1 MQYIRG
7 LSNYNDSG
15 KSAVTFG
22 KFDGLHKG
30 HQKLVKK
37 VREFGEK
44 NKINSIVCAFDMRP
58 LWEEKGLN
66 PQLLM
71 NGKEQ
76 QMHLEGQ
83 VDYLIECPFTREFSQ
98 IPAEEFIK
106 DIIKGLFHADYVV
119 VGTDFCFGH
128 DKQGDIHMLAAYEK
142 ECGYDLVV
150 VEKER
155 YEDRIISSTYV
166 KEVLRTGDMKL
177 ASRLLGYPYGL
188 TGIVEHGKKLGR
200 TLGFPTFNVAWP
212 KAKIAPP
219 NGVYLC
225 DVTVDKDRYH
235 GIANVGVKP
244 TVTSENRLLI
254 ESFLFGY
261 AGSAYGKEVTI
272 ELLSMCRPE
281 QKFDSIEEMKA
292 CIDRDIEAGKHFF
305 GMGK

>member
-37 VREFGEK
+37 VREYGEK
-44 NKINSIVCAFDMRP
+44 DKINSIVCAFDMRP

-66 PQLLM
+66 PQVLM
-71 NGKEQ
+71 NDKER

-142 ECGYDLVV
+142 ECGYELVV

-177 ASRLLGYPYGL
+177 AFRLLGYPYGL

-225 DVTVDKDRYH
+225 DVAVDGTRYH

-261 AGSAYGKEVTI
+261 VGSAYGKEVTI

-305 GMGK
+305 GMDK

>member
-83 VDYLIECPFTREFSQ
+83 VDYLIECPLPGSSARFRQKNLLRISSKDFFTR
-98 IPAEEFIK
+98 I
-106 DIIKGLFHADYVV
+106 
-119 VGTDFCFGH
+119 
-128 DKQGDIHMLAAYEK
+128 M
-142 ECGYDLVV
+142 
-150 VEKER
+150 
-155 YEDRIISSTYV
+155 
-166 KEVLRTGDMKL
+166 
-177 ASRLLGYPYGL
+177 
-188 TGIVEHGKKLGR
+188 
-200 TLGFPTFNVAWP
+200 W
-212 KAKIAPP
+212 
-219 NGVYLC
+219 
-225 DVTVDKDRYH
+225 
-235 GIANVGVKP
+235 
-244 TVTSENRLLI
+244 
-254 ESFLFGY
+254 
-261 AGSAYGKEVTI
+261 
-272 ELLSMCRPE
+272 
-281 QKFDSIEEMKA
+281 
-292 CIDRDIEAGKHFF
+292 
-305 GMGK
+305 